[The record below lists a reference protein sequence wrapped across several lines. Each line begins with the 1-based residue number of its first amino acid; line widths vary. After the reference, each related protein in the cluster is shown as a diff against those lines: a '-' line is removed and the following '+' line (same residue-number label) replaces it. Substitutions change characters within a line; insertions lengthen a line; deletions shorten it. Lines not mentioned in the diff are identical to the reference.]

1 MLEDGCLA
9 VAMVQRQVVLVQA
22 ARSHTRRDSLL
33 DVHIFIPFG
42 PRSFLISPVPQA
54 RISPRDLLTI
64 FVAQDLMAKPTQG
77 LVELSTKA
85 YAEFVELSGMMQR
98 KYEKIF
104 SLWSAAA
111 GGSGSRH

>member
-42 PRSFLISPVPQA
+42 PRSFLISP
-54 RISPRDLLTI
+54 
-64 FVAQDLMAKPTQG
+64 DLMAKPTQG